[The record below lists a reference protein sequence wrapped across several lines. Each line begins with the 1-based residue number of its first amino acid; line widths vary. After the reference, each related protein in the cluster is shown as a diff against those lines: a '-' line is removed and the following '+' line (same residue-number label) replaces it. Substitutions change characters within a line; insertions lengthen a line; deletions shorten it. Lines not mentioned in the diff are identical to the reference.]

1 MHYIRAKNLLNTVH
15 LTSIPE
21 CILATFLYKDIDQ
34 VVFEDFVD
42 PWSSPT
48 EKQKFYFVKALHQK
62 KTQTSISSATFFI
75 IRHRMNNQWFFFYK
89 ELDSFLHHSSH
100 LRSLELH

>member
-48 EKQKFYFVKALHQK
+48 EKQKFYFVKALQDRK
-62 KTQTSISSATFFI
+62 SVV
-75 IRHRMNNQWFFFYK
+75 
-89 ELDSFLHHSSH
+89 
-100 LRSLELH
+100 